1 MEVFDILMEVRNL
14 LTSYLNNVQ
23 HVDTLL
29 EATRDLSAIEV
40 RLRHQA
46 VTTSLSRAVN
56 YQAKIRHVCCCV
68 FAVHTFVPAKR
79 ASSLAR
85 CFRKTRLFTCSL
97 FPQNAL
103 GNDFVS
109 SLLVREVGVDTNELL
124 TSLRA
129 FQSLDMDTVNSITTL
144 LDLLN
149 DTSSCIK
156 GSERR
161 LKPHASWDDMKGD
174 VGERAIRYELMAG
187 ACM

>member
-1 MEVFDILMEVRNL
+1 M
-14 LTSYLNNVQ
+14 
-23 HVDTLL
+23 
-29 EATRDLSAIEV
+29 
-40 RLRHQA
+40 
-46 VTTSLSRAVN
+46 
-56 YQAKIRHVCCCV
+56 
-68 FAVHTFVPAKR
+68 
-79 ASSLAR
+79 
-85 CFRKTRLFTCSL
+85 FTYSL

-156 GSERR
+156 GSARR